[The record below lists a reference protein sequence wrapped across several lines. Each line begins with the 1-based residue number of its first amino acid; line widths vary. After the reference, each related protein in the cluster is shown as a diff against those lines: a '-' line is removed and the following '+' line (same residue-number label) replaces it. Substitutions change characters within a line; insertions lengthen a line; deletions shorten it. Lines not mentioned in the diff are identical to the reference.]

1 MENQQI
7 ILEKKVEIR
16 TLFSVTVFY
25 YNEEGLFFF
34 SLNRTSM
41 FGDYKNLGF
50 PFSFDGTWNN
60 TPAFNINNIKS
71 VELNIDSVP
80 VSTFKRAV
88 VGSLLFG
95 GVGAIAGALS
105 TIKAKPKSKISITV
119 YFDSIDLASIH
130 IPCKEIADANRLM
143 GTIANLESTL
153 NADNRIKLEDNLS
166 SAMNSNIDSKSK
178 ISDEIYRL
186 NNLLKEGIISQEEF
200 VAFKKKLLDQ

>member
-41 FGDYKNLGF
+41 FGNKNLGF

>member
-1 MENQQI
+1 MEDQQI
-7 ILEKKVEIR
+7 ILEKTVEIR
-16 TLFSVTVFY
+16 TVFSVTGFH

-34 SLNRTSM
+34 SLNRISM
-41 FGDYKNLGF
+41 FGDCKNLGF

-105 TIKAKPKSKISITV
+105 TIKAKPMSKISITV